1 MWIELPI
8 LDKIDS
14 TNTYVRDHVQ
24 QLPHRSAL
32 RTRFQTRGRGQF
44 DRTWESNPDEN
55 ILCSLLLKN
64 VSLDSIETIR
74 LWIRQALM
82 EWLENLGVMATYK
95 LPNDILV
102 NHQKLIGILV
112 ETRQSNDVFHWVII
126 GLGIN
131 VNQATFDIPTAT
143 SLRRLTSQS
152 FDLNRLYHDILDRL
166 DQTYPLSR

>member
-1 MWIELPI
+1 MWIELPV
-8 LDKIDS
+8 LDAVDS

-24 QLPHRSAL
+24 LLPHRSAL

-44 DRTWESNPDEN
+44 ERSWESNPDEN

-64 VSLDSIETIR
+64 VPLGSIEVIR
-74 LWIRQALM
+74 GWIRHTLM
-82 EWLENLGVMATYK
+82 EWLRSLGIEATFK

-102 NHQKLIGILV
+102 NYQKLIGILV
-112 ETRQSNDVFHWVII
+112 ETRQSDDLFHWVII

-131 VNQATFDIPTAT
+131 VNQLVFDIPTAT
-143 SLRRLTSQS
+143 SLRRITSQS
-152 FDLNRLYHDILDRL
+152 FDLNWLYHDILDRL

>member
-1 MWIELPI
+1 MWIELPV
-8 LDKIDS
+8 LDAVDS

-32 RTRFQTRGRGQF
+32 RARFQTRGRGQF
-44 DRTWESNPDEN
+44 ERSWESNPDEN

-64 VSLDSIETIR
+64 VPLGSIEVIR
-74 LWIRQALM
+74 GWIRHTLM
-82 EWLENLGVMATYK
+82 EWLKSLGVEATFK

-102 NHQKLIGILV
+102 NHQKLIGILM
-112 ETRQSNDVFHWVII
+112 ETRQSDDLFHWVII

-131 VNQATFDIPTAT
+131 ANQLVFDIPTAT
-143 SLRRLTSQS
+143 SLRRITSQS

>member
-1 MWIELPI
+1 MWIELPV
-8 LDKIDS
+8 LDAVDS

-24 QLPHRSAL
+24 LLPHRSAL

-44 DRTWESNPDEN
+44 ERSWESNPDEN

-64 VSLDSIETIR
+64 VPLGSIEVIR
-74 LWIRQALM
+74 GWIRHTLM
-82 EWLENLGVMATYK
+82 EWLKSLGVEATFK

-112 ETRQSNDVFHWVII
+112 ETRQSNDLFHWVII

-131 VNQATFDIPTAT
+131 VNQLVFDIPTAT
-143 SLRRLTSQS
+143 SLRRITSQS
-152 FDLNRLYHDILDRL
+152 FDPNRLYHDILDRL